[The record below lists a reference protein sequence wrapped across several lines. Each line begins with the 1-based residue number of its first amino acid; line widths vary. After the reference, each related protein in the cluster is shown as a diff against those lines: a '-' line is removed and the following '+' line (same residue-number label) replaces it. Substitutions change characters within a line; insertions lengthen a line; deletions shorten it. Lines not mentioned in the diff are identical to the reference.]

1 MDPVLRVTNL
11 TKVFDGVRAVDGIS
25 FEVARGEIVGV
36 LGPNGAGKTTTI
48 AMILGL
54 LTPTAGTIQV
64 LGMSMPRERQRIL
77 ARVNFSSPYVAM
89 PYNLTVLENLFVF
102 AHLYEVDT
110 PAQKIRELLE
120 LFHLSGLAHQLT
132 GRLSSGEATRL
143 GLVKALLNDPEILFL
158 DEPTASLD
166 PEVAARVRDTLRRI
180 QRERGI
186 TMVFTSHN
194 MREVEVLCDRVLFLS
209 RGRAVVEGT
218 PEEVRARARAR
229 SLEDA
234 FIVIARDGRL
244 HDVAEVV
251 EAD

>member
-1 MDPVLRVTNL
+1 MDPVLKVTNL
-11 TKVFDGVRAVDGIS
+11 TKVFNGLRAVDGIS

-64 LGMSMPRERQRIL
+64 LGMSMPQERQRIL

-89 PYNLTVLENLFVF
+89 PYNLTVLENLLVF
-102 AHLYEVDT
+102 AHLYGVQA
-110 PAQKIRELLE
+110 PGKKIRELLE
-120 LFHLSGLAHQLT
+120 IFGLSTHSHQLT

-166 PEVAARVRDTLRRI
+166 PDAAEHVRQTLLHI
-180 QRERGI
+180 QQERGM
-186 TMVFTSHN
+186 TLVYTSHN
-194 MREVEVLCDRVLFLS
+194 MQEVERLSHRIIFLHRGRIIAEGSPAEVLRRFQQESLEQLFL
-209 RGRAVVEGT
+209 
-218 PEEVRARARAR
+218 EVARKQ
-229 SLEDA
+229 
-234 FIVIARDGRL
+234 
-244 HDVAEVV
+244 
-251 EAD
+251 

>member
-25 FEVARGEIVGV
+25 FEVAKGEIVGV

-64 LGMSMPRERQRIL
+64 LGMSMPRDRQRIL

-110 PAQKIRELLE
+110 PIQKIRELLE
-120 LFHLSGLAHQLT
+120 LFNLSGLAHQLT

-143 GLVKALLNDPEILFL
+143 GLVKALLNEPEILFL

-166 PEVAARVRDTLRRI
+166 PDAAEHVRETLLHI
-180 QRERGI
+180 QRERG
-186 TMVFTSHN
+186 TTLVYTSHN
-194 MREVEVLCDRVLFLS
+194 MQEVERLSHRIIFLHRGRIIAEGPPREVLQRFRQETLEQLFL
-209 RGRAVVEGT
+209 
-218 PEEVRARARAR
+218 EVARNR
-229 SLEDA
+229 
-234 FIVIARDGRL
+234 
-244 HDVAEVV
+244 
-251 EAD
+251 